1 MQGMFNIPKLIN
13 VIHNIS
19 RLRKANDII
28 ISIENKTVEVYTIL
42 DKDYQKH
49 KQNNFLRLVNYPQI
63 PTVNIILR
71 GDRHSA

>member
-28 ISIENKTVEVYTIL
+28 ISIENKTVKVYTIL

-49 KQNNFLRLVNYPQI
+49 KQNNFLRLVKL
-63 PTVNIILR
+63 PTNTY
-71 GDRHSA
+71 SQ